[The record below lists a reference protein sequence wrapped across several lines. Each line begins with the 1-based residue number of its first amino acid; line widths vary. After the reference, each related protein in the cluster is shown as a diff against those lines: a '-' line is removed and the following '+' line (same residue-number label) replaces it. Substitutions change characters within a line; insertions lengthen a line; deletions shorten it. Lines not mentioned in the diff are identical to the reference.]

1 MTEDFL
7 HFVWEFQYFKAD
19 NLQTSEGEQ
28 IVLLD
33 IGKNNTNAGADYFY
47 AKVLIDE
54 KEWAGT
60 VEIHLKTSD
69 WLNHKHHQNPDYNN
83 VILHVVWEDDKPVLR
98 PDQTPIPTLELK
110 NRVNPSLQYNYK
122 ALIENKDTI
131 PCQKQFDQ
139 AKPIHKM
146 MMLDKALSKRLERKA
161 QEVQALLQNHQND
174 WEEITYQLLAK
185 NFGFKINNEPFL
197 QLSQALP
204 LKYLRKHGDSLFQI
218 EALIFGQAG
227 FLDKA
232 DAADA
237 YFLDLKKEY
246 TFLAHKYQLT
256 QAKMDVH
263 QWKFLRLRPA
273 NFPTVR
279 LAQLSSLI
287 FMQPNLFS
295 LFVES
300 DLKTLKQK
308 LNVMSSMYWQS
319 HFHFNKIAKKTLPSL
334 GKTSIQNLIINT
346 AVPLLACFAI
356 QKSTQEPMDKA
367 IDFLENIPCEKN
379 HITELWESLGL
390 KVKTAFD
397 SQALIE
403 LYNHFCMPKKCL
415 NCTIGMG
422 LVKH

>member
-7 HFVWEFQYFKAD
+7 HFVWEFQYFKSD

-47 AKVLIDE
+47 AKMLLDE

-83 VILHVVWEDDKPVLR
+83 VILHVVWEDDKPILR
-98 PDQTPIPTLELK
+98 ADQTPIPTLELK
-110 NRVNPSLQYNYK
+110 NRVNPLLQYNYK
-122 ALIENKDTI
+122 VLIENKDII

-185 NFGFKINNEPFL
+185 NFGFKINSEPFL

-218 EALIFGQAG
+218 EAFIFGQAG
-227 FLDKA
+227 FLDKT
-232 DAADA
+232 DAEDA

-256 QAKMDVH
+256 QTKMDVH

-287 FMQPNLFS
+287 YMQPNLFS

-308 LNVMSSMYWQS
+308 LNLTPSMYWQS

-334 GKTSIQNLIINT
+334 GKISIQNLIINT

-356 QKSTQEPMDKA
+356 QKSIQEPMDKA